1 MTPEKLLVVD
11 DDEDNRHML
20 SRRLARRGYSV
31 DVAQDGLD
39 AMEKIR
45 TAHYD
50 LVLLDQ
56 MMPGLSGLDLL
67 RLLRATYSP
76 SDLPIIMVTAVDQGE
91 TAVEALNG
99 GANDYI
105 VKPIDMPVIAARI
118 QAQLARSKA
127 DRAVRDNQQ
136 RLSLAAQGSQE
147 GLWDCDLV
155 NGFVQLSPRCAAILG
170 LQEEDP
176 LRNIQFCADLIHPED
191 LPRVRAALQAHLEN
205 HTPEFQIE
213 HRIRNKSGEY
223 HWVLTRGGVLF
234 SSDGKAIRVSGSL
247 TDISATK
254 FVDALTGLG
263 NRRMLLDRLA
273 AVLKARSRFSLLL
286 LDLDGFKVLNDSFG
300 HVIGNAV
307 ILETCARLQAFVAER
322 TLSGAAILRIGGDEF
337 AMLIEGCEAAESS
350 AIAAAILDRIPR
362 PMRIHGIEIAL
373 DANLGVVGQ
382 ALPGSTPEEIVR
394 DADTAM
400 YRAKEC
406 GKNRWEM
413 FEPASRERAKARMMI
428 VQDLRRA
435 VELQQL
441 AVQYQPKVNLRT
453 CAIVGFEALMRWR
466 HPVRGMLPPAEFI
479 PLAEETGLIGLLG
492 EWILVEAC
500 RQLKIWQTKFP
511 WDPPLSM
518 NVNLSVKQLADPA
531 LVGRVR
537 AVLAETGI
545 PPETLKLE
553 LTESSLMTDLESS
566 REVLTNLQL
575 LRIGLKLDDFGTGY
589 SSLSHLRTL
598 HFDSIKIDRSFVM
611 RLAEDPETHVI
622 VEAIMNL
629 AHGLHMTVVAEGI
642 EKKEQLDELIGLGCD
657 VGQGFYFS
665 RPVDAALAELQ
676 LESSTKGVWLQYTSR
691 SWPLTTLPA

>member
-1 MTPEKLLVVD
+1 
-11 DDEDNRHML
+11 
-20 SRRLARRGYSV
+20 V

-300 HVIGNAV
+300 PSPAPSLPQSSIAFRAP
-307 ILETCARLQAFVAER
+307 CAFTASRSR
-322 TLSGAAILRIGGDEF
+322 
-337 AMLIEGCEAAESS
+337 
-350 AIAAAILDRIPR
+350 
-362 PMRIHGIEIAL
+362 
-373 DANLGVVGQ
+373 
-382 ALPGSTPEEIVR
+382 STPIS
-394 DADTAM
+394 A
-400 YRAKEC
+400 
-406 GKNRWEM
+406 
-413 FEPASRERAKARMMI
+413 
-428 VQDLRRA
+428 
-435 VELQQL
+435 
-441 AVQYQPKVNLRT
+441 
-453 CAIVGFEALMRWR
+453 
-466 HPVRGMLPPAEFI
+466 
-479 PLAEETGLIGLLG
+479 
-492 EWILVEAC
+492 
-500 RQLKIWQTKFP
+500 
-511 WDPPLSM
+511 
-518 NVNLSVKQLADPA
+518 
-531 LVGRVR
+531 
-537 AVLAETGI
+537 
-545 PPETLKLE
+545 
-553 LTESSLMTDLESS
+553 
-566 REVLTNLQL
+566 
-575 LRIGLKLDDFGTGY
+575 
-589 SSLSHLRTL
+589 
-598 HFDSIKIDRSFVM
+598 
-611 RLAEDPETHVI
+611 
-622 VEAIMNL
+622 
-629 AHGLHMTVVAEGI
+629 
-642 EKKEQLDELIGLGCD
+642 
-657 VGQGFYFS
+657 
-665 RPVDAALAELQ
+665 
-676 LESSTKGVWLQYTSR
+676 
-691 SWPLTTLPA
+691 